1 MNLSFRLGKIPV
13 RILPSFFLMTV
24 FLGMSAL
31 DMRLAAWVPLVL
43 VSVLV
48 HELGHATMGLAF
60 GLEPRID
67 LHGMG
72 GTTSWAAPKDLG
84 AARRIAIS
92 LAGPGA
98 GFAAGALVRWGIG
111 PGAFT
116 AIPLGG
122 FIYEELL
129 YVNFGWGVLNL
140 LPMLPLDG
148 GNVSLQ
154 LLNALTG
161 GKGERPARVI
171 SIVVAGLA
179 VPVALIFQ
187 ASQAFWSVILATSFA
202 LSNWRGLKDLSAR
215 EHDAPMHTALKEAYV
230 ALDAR
235 DGSRVLELA
244 RPVALGSR
252 TAPVRAE
259 ALQLLAFGFLLDGR
273 VADADAAIAAL
284 PKGYSP
290 HPSLVELRASAGP
303 APGG

>member
-1 MNLSFRLGKIPV
+1 MALSFRLGKIPV

-31 DMRLAAWVPLVL
+31 DLRLAAWVVVVL

-72 GTTSWAAPKDLG
+72 GTTSWATPRDLG

-92 LAGPGA
+92 IAGPGA
-98 GFAAGALVRWGIG
+98 GFAAGAVVRWGLG
-111 PGAFT
+111 PSAFV
-116 AIPLGG
+116 ALPLGG

-129 YVNFGWGVLNL
+129 YVNFGWGLLNL

-148 GNVSLQ
+148 GNVTVQ

-179 VPVALIFQ
+179 LPAAAIFQ
-187 ASQAFWSVILATSFA
+187 SWWSALLALSFA

-215 EHDAPMHTALKEAYV
+215 EHDAPMHAALKDAYQALEAK
-230 ALDAR
+230 
-235 DGSRVLELA
+235 DGPRVLELA

-290 HPSLVELRASAGP
+290 HPSLVELRASTAG
-303 APGG
+303 ASTAG